1 VAIRNPGLAGTQTPN
16 TSCPLSEI
24 TLNCRIPDHITCTV
38 ASSPNTSR
46 LWADSLLQTE
56 LDQGQS
62 DGTALVEAPL
72 MSFSNTPLPLRSPL
86 SKASGST
93 LSITEQ
99 DVPLDAS
106 SDARRIVR
114 LAQCPQCSY
123 PFRDPVT
130 LPCGNS
136 LCKKCIPEL
145 HPRRNISYPATPNR
159 LQGFICPFTTC
170 GADHAI
176 GDCSVDVVLN
186 KIMDVVRREVEAYS
200 NSADASEVLLRLEE
214 RDKWSIAGISS
225 LRDEAKRDR
234 VLPGGRLVSTYTMAE
249 MGELAHDSEVTY
261 TPASPMGDQSDILDT
276 VVLQQLKEA
285 TRSELD
291 CQVCYSLFL
300 DPYTT
305 TCGHTFCRKCL
316 QEVLNHSNICPV
328 CRRAHAIP
336 PGVNAKSSPSNV
348 VLTNLLAGLCPDAL
362 SLRMEAAVLEET
374 TKTDLDLS
382 LFVCTLSFPT
392 VPTFLHI
399 FEPRY
404 RLMIR
409 RAMESGDRKFGMLL
423 HNPSQE
429 PQGNLGRVH
438 FYQYGTLLHIVNM
451 HLMPDG
457 RSLIET
463 VGVSRFKVVKHG
475 TLDDYTIGKIER
487 IDDVSIAAEEALEAR
502 ETSASSVARNFSAQD
517 HFGAPP
523 HHAQARDPK
532 QPVQLSELNTMS
544 TQELFEVGI
553 DFVTKMREQSAPWL
567 HIRVFQVYGQCP
579 NDPALFPW
587 WFASVLPTAD
597 LEKYKLLSTSSVRE
611 RLKMCAEWIVK
622 IEAQRAYVPLEA
634 CHLFCTTNRV
644 RNQSSNCTVV

>member
-1 VAIRNPGLAGTQTPN
+1 
-16 TSCPLSEI
+16 
-24 TLNCRIPDHITCTV
+24 
-38 ASSPNTSR
+38 
-46 LWADSLLQTE
+46 
-56 LDQGQS
+56 
-62 DGTALVEAPL
+62 
-72 MSFSNTPLPLRSPL
+72 MSFSNTPLALRSPL
-86 SKASGST
+86 SKTSSST
-93 LSITEQ
+93 LSITEA

-106 SDARRIVR
+106 DDARGIVR

-145 HPRRNISYPATPNR
+145 HPRRNISYPGTPNR
-159 LQGFICPFTTC
+159 LQGFTCPFTTC

-186 KIMDVVRREVEAYS
+186 KIMDVVRREVEVYR
-200 NSADASEVLLRLEE
+200 NSADASRVLLRLEE
-214 RDKWSIAGISS
+214 RDKWSIAGMPS

-249 MGELAHDSEVTY
+249 MGELAHDSEVIY
-261 TPASPMGDQSDILDT
+261 TSASPMADQSDILNT
-276 VVLQQLKEA
+276 EVLQQLKEA

-305 TCGHTFCRKCL
+305 TCGHTFCRNCL
-316 QEVLNHSNICPV
+316 QEVLNHSNLCPV
-328 CRRAHAIP
+328 CRRVYAIP
-336 PGVNAKSSPSNV
+336 PGVDARSSPSNV

-362 SLRMEAAVLEET
+362 NLRMEAATLE
-374 TKTDLDLS
+374 KNSKADLDLS

-409 RAMESGDRKFGMLL
+409 RTVESGDRKFGMLL
-423 HNPSQE
+423 HNPSRE

-438 FYQYGTLLHIVNM
+438 FYEYGTLLHIVNM
-451 HLMPDG
+451 HLTPDG

-463 VGVSRFKVVKHG
+463 VGVSRFRVVKHG
-475 TLDDYTIGKIER
+475 TKDDYTIGKVER
-487 IDDVSIAAEEALEAR
+487 IDDISIAAEEELEAR
-502 ETSASSVARNFSAQD
+502 ETLTPSIARNFSAQD

-523 HHAQARDPK
+523 HHTQTRDPK
-532 QPVQLSELNTMS
+532 QPVQLSEFNTMS
-544 TQELFEVGI
+544 TQELFEVGV

-567 HIRVFQVYGQCP
+567 HTRVFQVYGQCP

-597 LEKYKLLSTSSVRE
+597 AEKYKLLSTSSVRE

-622 IEAQRAYVPLEA
+622 IEAQRA
-634 CHLFCTTNRV
+634 
-644 RNQSSNCTVV
+644 